1 MKFLILLLII
11 ITISAVII
19 VKPLNERVVSLF
31 PNRVSEKEENYI
43 GTLVSNNPRVR
54 EIQRMLK
61 TLKFY
66 TGPMDGK
73 MSKEVRNAI
82 RTFQKKNS
90 LNPTGRIDSKT
101 LNELRKQ
108 TTVLSKDHKPSVK
121 KVSTPQKISYDIKFI
136 QSLLKNSKFYE
147 GEVDG
152 KMGPE
157 TVKAIKQFQK
167 SRNLKQSGVI
177 NIKTWEELKKL
188 EMGGKDVY

>member
-90 LNPTGRIDSKT
+90 LNPTGRIDSKI